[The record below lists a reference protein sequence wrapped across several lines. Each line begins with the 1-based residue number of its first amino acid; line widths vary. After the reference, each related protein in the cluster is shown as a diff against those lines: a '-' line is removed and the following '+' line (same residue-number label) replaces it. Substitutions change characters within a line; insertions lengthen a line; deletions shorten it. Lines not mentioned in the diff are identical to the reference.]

1 MIVHHLGTLI
11 LFCIKTAIFKRRVA
25 KFMSKWWDF
34 CFSYVVQMESVK
46 KGVSK
51 RNVHFLFLSI
61 LCWKKKKRKHEK
73 MEKIKK
79 KPRKIVFFG
88 WLWRKVFFCKI
99 VIFWKIG
106 KHYLCSE
113 GKKAFSL
120 QLSVFGKCHFFWCPF
135 KVTKHYKNRGFSRHG
150 GKPKMALLVAKV
162 PFWVCTRKG
171 VLLSV
176 MPKSCAPLK
185 TLFL

>member
-1 MIVHHLGTLI
+1 
-11 LFCIKTAIFKRRVA
+11 
-25 KFMSKWWDF
+25 MSKKG
-34 CFSYVVQMESVK
+34 FSK
-46 KGVSK
+46 K
-51 RNVHFLFLSI
+51 NVHFLFLSI

-73 MEKIKK
+73 HGKIKFQK
-79 KPRKIVFFG
+79 KPRKIVFLG
-88 WLWRKVFFCKI
+88 GYEEKWCFFVKLS
-99 VIFWKIG
+99 FFRKIG
-106 KHYLCSE
+106 KHYLCLE
-113 GKKAFSL
+113 GKKRCAFSL

-135 KVTKHYKNRGFSRHG
+135 KVTKHYKNRGFSRHR

-176 MPKSCAPLK
+176 MPKSCVPLK